1 MVPLLY
7 NCPPSLQLTQPRL
20 STCISSLLV
29 LLLSVWQ
36 VEACLG
42 EAKSKKKYTLFMG
55 GRDDNDNDIA
65 VDGWQNY

>member
-1 MVPLLY
+1 
-7 NCPPSLQLTQPRL
+7 
-20 STCISSLLV
+20 
-29 LLLSVWQ
+29 VWQ